1 MAEVV
6 TDQIIE
12 EAMRMTG
19 LSRFDSESFREGLD
33 IMVADINRDEW
44 QPEFRERSRLGLR
57 QAVADRLQVTAA
69 LEARPELLQREVKAP
84 LFVFGLP
91 RTGTTL
97 LSNLLAVDP
106 ARRPLLAWEIREPVP
121 PPKADALMTDPR
133 ALAALE
139 AERAML
145 AAQPEMGKYFRG
157 SATFPDECVWV
168 MAHDFKTLM
177 WESRG
182 KLPGYREWILQ
193 TDMRSAY
200 DYHKKFLQLHQ
211 ADAPGIWSLKMPS
224 HSLWIPQ
231 LLQTYPDAKM
241 IWTHRDPIT
250 ATASLC
256 SLISMGN
263 RGAMGQPNIEWVG
276 QYYPWQAAQ
285 HAERAMDARDAIGE
299 ARIVDF
305 HYADMMR
312 DPLGAVRKLYK
323 ALGDALS
330 GEAEAAM
337 QAWLDDNPQDKFGR
351 HEYKLALFG
360 LEKKDLD
367 KLFERYLSRYD
378 VESEG

>member
-1 MAEVV
+1 MAELV

-12 EAMRMTG
+12 EAIRNTG
-19 LSRFDSESFREGLD
+19 LSRFDSTSFREGLD
-33 IMVADINRDEW
+33 ILVADINGDEW
-44 QPEFRERSRLGLR
+44 APEFRERSRPALLK
-57 QAVADRLQVTAA
+57 AVSDRLLLTAA
-69 LEARPELLQREVKAP
+69 LDARPELLTTEIKTP
-84 LFVFGLP
+84 LFVLGLP

-106 ARRPLLAWEIREPVP
+106 KRRPLLAWEIRAPVP
-121 PPKADALMTDPR
+121 PPKGDALYTDPR

-145 AAQPEMGKYFRG
+145 AARPDIGKYFRG

-193 TDMRSAY
+193 ADMRSAY
-200 DYHKKFLQLHQ
+200 EYHKKFLQLHQ

-224 HSLWIPQ
+224 HSLWIPD
-231 LLQTYPDAKM
+231 LLRVYPDAKL

-263 RGAMGQPNIEWVG
+263 KGAMGKSDVEWIG
-276 QYYPWQAAQ
+276 KYYPWQAAQ

-299 ARIVDF
+299 DRIIDF

-312 DPLGAVRKLYK
+312 DPLGEVRKLYI
-323 ALGDALS
+323 ALGDELTPDAQ
-330 GEAEAAM
+330 AAM

-351 HEYKLALFG
+351 HEYKLAQFG

-378 VESEG
+378 IEPEG